1 MTDHIKVFANA
12 DAAETWLRRTI
23 PKASP
28 SSTKFWNNS
37 TELDHPIAR
46 STQASPKAYKKMRQH
61 DKKGATTAPAFD
73 ALATS
78 FGGIPLRSGRADATN
93 HNSGVAREGEPA
105 GRAPDFQSREGTVAS
120 RPQGD
125 KRLAIARGWLELH
138 DSGTFVKFTAARG
151 SVRLMADN
159 DWQRKF
165 EDPIALPD
173 GKKLVTLRDAADYIT
188 SLPKKESDL
197 PEWQAAIEALM
208 RVSRSGPTMLA
219 RIAVMKALNR
229 SGPKWTAHRAHH
241 KMRMLAR

>member
-1 MTDHIKVFANA
+1 MYGRIFLALAWGTSNLMKYKPP
-12 DAAETWLRRTI
+12 LRR
-23 PKASP
+23 
-28 SSTKFWNNS
+28 
-37 TELDHPIAR
+37 
-46 STQASPKAYKKMRQH
+46 
-61 DKKGATTAPAFD
+61 
-73 ALATS
+73 
-78 FGGIPLRSGRADATN
+78 
-93 HNSGVAREGEPA
+93 
-105 GRAPDFQSREGTVAS
+105 
-120 RPQGD
+120 
-125 KRLAIARGWLELH
+125 
-138 DSGTFVKFTAARG
+138 